1 MQRSHELLDAYTRM
15 FQDIQEGRITSANDV
30 LSDSDE
36 VSAIGTD
43 ASEWL
48 MGRENLAPVLEAQ
61 FAGFHQLG
69 GTFNTSN
76 AEAWT
81 DGDLGF
87 VVDQPTV
94 TLKDGRSVQ
103 MRVTTILQ
111 KESGRWKIVHQHSS
125 IGVPNEQVEAFQGFE
140 EAVEKA

>member
-1 MQRSHELLDAYTRM
+1 MVAWYFALVTIRDRKL
-15 FQDIQEGRITSANDV
+15 RI
-30 LSDSDE
+30 
-36 VSAIGTD
+36 
-43 ASEWL
+43 
-48 MGRENLAPVLEAQ
+48 
-61 FAGFHQLG
+61 
-69 GTFNTSN
+69 N

-103 MRVTTILQ
+103 MRATTILQ